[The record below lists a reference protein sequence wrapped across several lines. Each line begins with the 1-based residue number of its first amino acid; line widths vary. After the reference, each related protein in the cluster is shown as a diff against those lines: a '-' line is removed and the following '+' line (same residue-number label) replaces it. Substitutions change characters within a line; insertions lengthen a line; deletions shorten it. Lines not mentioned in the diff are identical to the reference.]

1 MELVIMILGVIIL
14 IFTGLPVAFSLGL
27 ASLSY
32 FLMNPLPLGVI
43 SQSITKGS
51 DSFIM
56 LALPLFIA
64 SGTIMNKT
72 GITDRIFRFSN
83 NLVGHIP
90 GGLGHVNVV
99 VNMVFA
105 GMSGSILADV
115 GGVGQV
121 LIKVMKKK
129 GFNPGFSA
137 AVTSASA
144 LIAPIIPPSI
154 LFVVYGGLTGTSIG
168 ALFVA
173 GAIPGVLMGIFL
185 MVAVYIISVKR
196 NYPIEERASFLELIK
211 SFYAAL
217 PAFLTPIIIVGGMLA
232 GIFTPTES
240 SAIACIYAI
249 FLGLVYKEIT
259 LKSFLK
265 IAYSV
270 VTTTSS
276 IMFLLAMAK
285 LFSWILIRE
294 QAGLILVNAITSF
307 SDNTFIILLL
317 LVLVALFLG
326 CFMDAATNLIIIMPL
341 LMPLLTSLGVN
352 MVYFGVFFVITLAVG
367 SMTPPV
373 GMGMYL
379 ASSIAEIQITD
390 FLKEAYPF
398 IAALMVCVFLLML
411 FPIITLW
418 LPSFFYSF

>member
-1 MELVIMILGVIIL
+1 MELVILILEVIIL
-14 IFTGLPVAFSLGL
+14 IFLGLPVAFALGL
-27 ASLSY
+27 SSLSY

-43 SQSITKGS
+43 AQTITRGP

-64 SGTIMNKT
+64 AGAIMNKT
-72 GITDRIFRFSN
+72 GVTDRIFSFSN
-83 NLVGHIP
+83 NLVGHIH

-99 VNMVFA
+99 VNMIFA

-115 GGVGQV
+115 GGIGQI

-129 GFNPGFSA
+129 GFNPGFAA

-154 LFVVYGGLTGTSIG
+154 LFVIYGGLTGTSIG
-168 ALFVA
+168 ALFLA

-185 MVAVYIISVKR
+185 MVAIYIIAVKR
-196 NYPIEERASFLELIK
+196 NYPIEKRASFLKLIK
-211 SFYAAL
+211 SFWVAS
-217 PAFLTPIIIVGGMLA
+217 PAFLAPVIIVGGILT
-232 GIFTPTES
+232 GIFTPTEA
-240 SAIACIYAI
+240 SAIACIYAL
-249 FLGLVYKEIT
+249 FLGVIYKEIT
-259 LKSFLK
+259 LKSLPK
-265 IAYSV
+265 IAFSV

-276 IMFLLAMAK
+276 VMFLVALGK

-294 QAGLILVNAITSF
+294 QAGLLLVNAITSF
-307 SDNTFIILLL
+307 TNSTNVTLLLIILGG
-317 LVLVALFLG
+317 LFLG
-326 CFMDAATNLIIIMPL
+326 CFLNASTNLIIVMPI
-341 LMPLLTSLGVN
+341 LMPLLKSLNVN
-352 MVYFGVFFVITLAVG
+352 MVHFGVFFVITLALG

-379 ASSIAEIQITD
+379 ASSIAGIQVTD
-390 FLKEAYPF
+390 FLKEAWPLM
-398 IAALMVCVFLLML
+398 IALLVCVLLLMF